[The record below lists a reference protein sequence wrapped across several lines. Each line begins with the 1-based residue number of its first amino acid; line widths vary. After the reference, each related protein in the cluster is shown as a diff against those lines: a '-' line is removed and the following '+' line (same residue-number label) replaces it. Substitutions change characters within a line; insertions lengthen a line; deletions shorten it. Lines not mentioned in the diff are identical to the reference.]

1 MKETMD
7 PVPAEIS
14 DKENFA
20 NRKLIRPTL
29 PRAENYNNH
38 NSSALPQE
46 RRERP
51 ERHERGDRMGGER
64 MGGERMGVDRMDR
77 GERGD
82 RGERNDRL
90 VNDRPMNDRPMGGG
104 MGKKPAPPEQTNAEN
119 FYYQKQMQSRTPMV
133 IVLRDGEEVRGIIE
147 WYDRN
152 CIKVN
157 RENGDANLM
166 IYKPAI
172 KYMFKEGENQR

>member
-7 PVPAEIS
+7 ALPAEIS
-14 DKENFA
+14 EKENFA

-38 NSSALPQE
+38 SSAPMPQE

-51 ERHERGDRMGGER
+51 ERHDRGE
-64 MGGERMGVDRMDR
+64 RMDR

-82 RGERNDRL
+82 RNA
-90 VNDRPMNDRPMGGG
+90 MGSGG
-104 MGKKPAPPEQTNAEN
+104 GKKPTPPEQTNAEN

-152 CIKVN
+152 CLKVN
-157 RENGDANLM
+157 RENGEPNLM

>member
-1 MKETMD
+1 MD
-7 PVPAEIS
+7 SVPTGDAVER
-14 DKENFA
+14 ENFG

-29 PRAENYNNH
+29 PRAENHGNH
-38 NSSALPQE
+38 NSGPMPVQD

-51 ERHERGDRMGGER
+51 ERMDRVGE
-64 MGGERMGVDRMDR
+64 R
-77 GERGD
+77 GERS
-82 RGERNDRL
+82 
-90 VNDRPMNDRPMGGG
+90 MGSG
-104 MGKKPAPPEQTNAEN
+104 GKKPAPPEQTNAEN

-133 IVLRDGEEVRGIIE
+133 IVLRDGEEVHGVIE

-157 RENGDANLM
+157 RDNGEPNLM

-172 KYMFKEGENQR
+172 KYMFKEGER

>member
-7 PVPAEIS
+7 PIPAGES
-14 DKENFA
+14 AEKENFA

-29 PRAENYNNH
+29 QRVENHGNH
-38 NSSALPQE
+38 NSAPAPAGE
-46 RRERP
+46 RRERV
-51 ERHERGDRMGGER
+51 ERHDRH
-64 MGGERMGVDRMDR
+64 
-77 GERGD
+77 D
-82 RGERNDRL
+82 RGERNDRG
-90 VNDRPMNDRPMGGG
+90 DRGMGG
-104 MGKKPAPPEQTNAEN
+104 KRPAPPEQTNAEN

-147 WYDRN
+147 WYDKQ

-157 RENGDANLM
+157 REDGEPNLM

-172 KYMFKEGENQR
+172 KYMFKEGEGEQ

>member
-1 MKETMD
+1 MKEIMMETA
-7 PVPAEIS
+7 PAGDAAE
-14 DKENFA
+14 KENYG

-29 PRAENYNNH
+29 PRIDNHSNHGNH
-38 NSSALPQE
+38 NAPIAVQE

-51 ERHERGDRMGGER
+51 ERH
-64 MGGERMGVDRMDR
+64 DR
-77 GERGD
+77 GERMEHRNDRGD
-82 RGERNDRL
+82 RG
-90 VNDRPMNDRPMGGG
+90 VGG
-104 MGKKPAPPEQTNAEN
+104 KRSAPPEQTNAEN

-133 IVLRDGEEVRGIIE
+133 IVLRDGEEVHGVIE

-157 RENGDANLM
+157 RDNGEPNLM

>member
-1 MKETMD
+1 MKEIAMD
-7 PVPAEIS
+7 PVSSGES
-14 DKENFA
+14 VERENFA

-29 PRAENYNNH
+29 PRPENHGNH
-38 NSSALPQE
+38 SSAPAAMQE

-51 ERHERGDRMGGER
+51 ERHDRGER
-64 MGGERMGVDRMDR
+64 MD
-77 GERGD
+77 RGD
-82 RGERNDRL
+82 RGERMDRG
-90 VNDRPMNDRPMGGG
+90 DRGDRSAMNGGG
-104 MGKKPAPPEQTNAEN
+104 GGKKPAPPEQTNAEN

-133 IVLRDGEEVRGIIE
+133 VVLRDGEEVHGIIE

-157 RENGDANLM
+157 REDGGPNLM

-172 KYMFKEGENQR
+172 KYMFKEGENQK

>member
-1 MKETMD
+1 MKEIMD
-7 PVPAEIS
+7 PAPAGVSE
-14 DKENFA
+14 KENFA

-29 PRAENYNNH
+29 PRIENHNNH
-38 NSSALPQE
+38 NSGPMQGAE

-51 ERHERGDRMGGER
+51 ERHDRGE
-64 MGGERMGVDRMDR
+64 RMDR
-77 GERGD
+77 GD
-82 RGERNDRL
+82 RG
-90 VNDRPMNDRPMGGG
+90 MGGG
-104 MGKKPAPPEQTNAEN
+104 AGKKLTPPEQTNAEN
-119 FYYQKQMQSRTPMV
+119 FYYQKQMQTRTPMV

-152 CIKVN
+152 CIKVI
-157 RENGDANLM
+157 RENGEPNLM

>member
-7 PVPAEIS
+7 ALPAEIS
-14 DKENFA
+14 EKENFA

-38 NSSALPQE
+38 SSAPMPQE

-51 ERHERGDRMGGER
+51 ERHDRGE
-64 MGGERMGVDRMDR
+64 RMDR
-77 GERGD
+77 GERG
-82 RGERNDRL
+82 ERA
-90 VNDRPMNDRPMGGG
+90 MGGG
-104 MGKKPAPPEQTNAEN
+104 GGGKKSAPPEQTNAEN
-119 FYYQKQMQSRTPMV
+119 FYYQKQMQSRTSMV

-157 RENGDANLM
+157 RENGEPNLM